1 MKYFEKI
8 DGLRFIAIS
17 AVLIHH
23 IAGIFSTYIDW
34 GYFGVD
40 LFFVISGFLITL
52 ILLRSKGSFKK
63 VYGNFLARR
72 SLRIFPLYYF
82 ALIVLLLFGHPI
94 VLENIGYLL
103 TYTFNYKFPFI
114 SEDNPV
120 GHFWSL
126 CVEEQY
132 YLFWPFIVIGLKK
145 HLNILKAVVIIM
157 IIFAYLQISLNLI
170 PSIKIYNYTG
180 LIARMG
186 SLGLGS
192 LGAMLF
198 LNQSKYL
205 RIILENKFI
214 ELGMYFIGLAS
225 LVYLYPFFMG
235 LSSLFFVLKAAQNS
249 FHFNWVSQLLSNKK
263 VLYIGRISYGLY
275 VYHVIVIYYFT
286 PYVFDPFWKSI
297 DFDSLGSLKFV
308 QYHSWLLKLPL
319 YTTITI
325 LISELSYRYFESP
338 ILKLKD
344 RFFKN
349 E

>member
-17 AVLIHH
+17 AVLVHH
-23 IAGIFSTYIDW
+23 IAGVFSAYIDW

-52 ILLRSKGSFKK
+52 ILLKSKGSFKK

-82 ALIVLLLFGHPI
+82 ALAILVVIGHPI

-132 YLFWPFIVIGLKK
+132 YLFWPFIVLGLKK
-145 HLNILKAVVIIM
+145 HLNILMTVVVVM
-157 IIFAYLQISLNLI
+157 IVFAYLQISFHLI
-170 PSIKIYNYTG
+170 PSLKIYNYTG

-205 RIILENKFI
+205 GMILSNKFI
-214 ELGMYFIGLAS
+214 EVTMYIVSLIS
-225 LVYLYPFFMG
+225 LVYLYPVFMG

-249 FHFNWVSQLLSNKK
+249 FQFQCINKLLSNKK

-275 VYHVIVIYYFT
+275 VYHIIVIYYFT
-286 PYVFDPFWKSI
+286 PYVFDPFWTSI
-297 DFDSLGSLKFV
+297 NFENFGKLSVV

>member
-1 MKYFEKI
+1 LKYFEKI
-8 DGLRFIAIS
+8 DGLRCIAIS
-17 AVLIHH
+17 AVLVHH
-23 IAGIFSTYIDW
+23 ITGIFSTYIDW

-40 LFFVISGFLITL
+40 LFFIISGFLITL
-52 ILLRSKGSFKK
+52 ILLKSKGAFKK

-82 ALIVLLLFGHPI
+82 ALALLFIIGHP
-94 VLENIGYLL
+94 VVREHIGYLVS
-103 TYTFNYKFPFI
+103 YTFNYKYPFI
-114 SEDNPV
+114 TEGNPI

-132 YLFWPFIVIGLKK
+132 YLFWPIIVLGLKQ

-157 IIFAYLQISLNLI
+157 IIFAYLQITFHII
-170 PSIKIYNYTG
+170 PSIKMYNYTG
-180 LIARMG
+180 LLTRMG

-192 LGAMLF
+192 FGAMIF
-198 LNQSKYL
+198 LKQSKYL
-205 RIILENKFI
+205 KFI
-214 ELGMYFIGLAS
+214 LNNTYVELLMYGVALIA
-225 LVYLYPFFMG
+225 LVFLKPFFMG
-235 LSSLFFVLKAAQNS
+235 LSSLFFVLKAAENS
-249 FHFNWVSQLLSNKK
+249 FHFDWINTLLSHKK

-275 VYHVIVIYYFT
+275 VYHIIVIYYFT
-286 PYVFDPFWKSI
+286 PYVFDPFWTRINFESFGKLAI
-297 DFDSLGSLKFV
+297 L

-319 YTTITI
+319 YTAITI

-349 E
+349 